1 MKVAKSGEVGPIQP
15 EATGQVGDSPLP
27 GGEAVGVDKIRDLL
41 FGNQMQDYDR
51 RFSMLEER
59 FLQRFREIESES
71 ARNLGSFES
80 SAKKQMESLAT
91 QLREEKDL
99 RTDADKEIER
109 NQREHNDTVEKR
121 LRSTSEQLSRLE
133 RDQADHLAQEV
144 QSLREEIKRKTE
156 DIQHTLEKMF
166 AELSNVKTDRNLLA
180 GLFVEVARCLNQ
192 DMGPKSGGK
201 GVGGGHRRGVHVLD
215 EGREH
220 PAERVGRRGGGEG
233 GHLAARQG
241 HRSDRRGRVCG

>member
-1 MKVAKSGEVGPIQP
+1 MKAQKPGEIEPIQP
-15 EATGQVGDSPLP
+15 EVAVQMGNSALP
-27 GGEAVGVDKIRDLL
+27 EGEVVGVEKIRDLL

-121 LRSTSEQLSRLE
+121 LRSTSEQLNRLE

-192 DMGPKSGGK
+192 DIGPKSGGK
-201 GVGGGHRRGVHVLD
+201 GVAEPVRGWA
-215 EGREH
+215 
-220 PAERVGRRGGGEG
+220 PT
-233 GHLAARQG
+233 
-241 HRSDRRGRVCG
+241 

>member
-1 MKVAKSGEVGPIQP
+1 MKAPKLEVEPIEP
-15 EATGQVGDSPLP
+15 GAAGQMGNSALP
-27 GGEAVGVDKIRDLL
+27 GSEVVGVDKIRDLL

-59 FLQRFREIESES
+59 FLQRFREIESET

-133 RDQADHLAQEV
+133 RDQADRLAQEV
-144 QSLREEIKRKTE
+144 QSLREEIKRKY
-156 DIQHTLEKMF
+156 DDFQHTLEKMF

-192 DMGPKSGGK
+192 DMGQNLIVPP
-201 GVGGGHRRGVHVLD
+201 R
-215 EGREH
+215 
-220 PAERVGRRGGGEG
+220 
-233 GHLAARQG
+233 
-241 HRSDRRGRVCG
+241 

>member
-1 MKVAKSGEVGPIQP
+1 MLVMKTSKLEEVGPIQP
-15 EATGQVGDSPLP
+15 EAAGSIGNNALP
-27 GGEAVGVDKIRDLL
+27 GSEAVGVDKIRDLL

-80 SAKKQMESLAT
+80 SAKKQMESLAA

-109 NQREHNDTVEKR
+109 TQREHSDTVEKR
-121 LRSTSEQLSRLE
+121 LRSTSEHLSRLE
-133 RDQADHLAQEV
+133 RDQADRLLQEV
-144 QSLREEIKRKTE
+144 QSLREEIKRKNE
-156 DIQHTLEKMF
+156 DMQHTIEKMF

-192 DMGPKSGGK
+192 DIGPKSAGK
-201 GVGGGHRRGVHVLD
+201 GAEPTRGWPP
-215 EGREH
+215 G
-220 PAERVGRRGGGEG
+220 
-233 GHLAARQG
+233 
-241 HRSDRRGRVCG
+241 

>member
-1 MKVAKSGEVGPIQP
+1 
-15 EATGQVGDSPLP
+15 
-27 GGEAVGVDKIRDLL
+27 
-41 FGNQMQDYDR
+41 
-51 RFSMLEER
+51 
-59 FLQRFREIESES
+59 
-71 ARNLGSFES
+71 
-80 SAKKQMESLAT
+80 MESLAT

-121 LRSTSEQLSRLE
+121 LRSTSEQVSRLE

-192 DMGPKSGGK
+192 DIGPKSGGK
-201 GVGGGHRRGVHVLD
+201 GVAEPVRGWA
-215 EGREH
+215 
-220 PAERVGRRGGGEG
+220 PT
-233 GHLAARQG
+233 
-241 HRSDRRGRVCG
+241 

>member
-1 MKVAKSGEVGPIQP
+1 MKAAKSEEVGPIQP
-15 EATGQVGDSPLP
+15 EATEQVGNSPLP

-59 FLQRFREIESES
+59 FLQRFREIESET

-109 NQREHNDTVEKR
+109 TQREHSEMVEKR
-121 LRSTSEQLSRLE
+121 LRSISEQLSRLE
-133 RDQADHLAQEV
+133 RDQADRLTQEV
-144 QSLREEIKRKTE
+144 QSLREEIKRKNE
-156 DIQHTLEKMF
+156 NIQHTIEKMF
-166 AELSNVKTDRNLLA
+166 AELSKVKTDRNLLA
-180 GLFVEVARCLNQ
+180 SLFLEVARCLNQ
-192 DMGPKSGGK
+192 DVGPKGIGK
-201 GVGGGHRRGVHVLD
+201 SAAEPARGWV
-215 EGREH
+215 
-220 PAERVGRRGGGEG
+220 P
-233 GHLAARQG
+233 
-241 HRSDRRGRVCG
+241 S

>member
-1 MKVAKSGEVGPIQP
+1 MKASKSEGVGPIQP
-15 EATGQVGDSPLP
+15 EAAEQLGNSSLP

-121 LRSTSEQLSRLE
+121 LRSTSEQVSRLE

-192 DMGPKSGGK
+192 DIGPKSGGK
-201 GVGGGHRRGVHVLD
+201 GVAEPVRGWA
-215 EGREH
+215 
-220 PAERVGRRGGGEG
+220 PT
-233 GHLAARQG
+233 
-241 HRSDRRGRVCG
+241 